1 MAPTPVLRSTAL
13 ATEHT
18 DKLERRMVRR
28 GLHEREDLRARLEH
42 PKRRRRDPRKTP
54 RHRLPVRRRQP
65 DRSGRTATD
74 GRNRRAFR
82 LGYVD
87 RSSLFQGWRPQ
98 LVRLAKARSRNYG
111 QFHEETAGPS
121 PRHRAPV
128 GFRHARYR
136 RGEGRH
142 PRRIHHDGTDGKLM
156 LTPDIDV
163 LAEQST
169 GMAELCRKPSL
180 ETIQS
185 LERQLRGLPQIDI
198 ETTHHFAEGIYG
210 REIFIPA
217 GTVLTGKIHRTD
229 HLNFLMQG
237 DITVWTDD
245 GMKRLQAPAII
256 KASAG
261 TKR

>member
-1 MAPTPVLRSTAL
+1 
-13 ATEHT
+13 
-18 DKLERRMVRR
+18 
-28 GLHEREDLRARLEH
+28 
-42 PKRRRRDPRKTP
+42 
-54 RHRLPVRRRQP
+54 
-65 DRSGRTATD
+65 
-74 GRNRRAFR
+74 
-82 LGYVD
+82 
-87 RSSLFQGWRPQ
+87 
-98 LVRLAKARSRNYG
+98 
-111 QFHEETAGPS
+111 
-121 PRHRAPV
+121 
-128 GFRHARYR
+128 
-136 RGEGRH
+136 
-142 PRRIHHDGTDGKLM
+142 M
-156 LTPDIDV
+156 LNPDIDV

-185 LERQLRGLPQIDI
+185 FERQLRGLPQIDI

-261 TKR
+261 TKRVGYAHTDTIWVTVHASRETDLEKLEAELIVPENHRIEPEAPCPGLP